1 MQHLLQKD
9 THYTS
14 SKYIKIN
21 NFIHNSNYLFNEIYE
36 TYFHSCC
43 MTGLNH
49 YLIIQVHCIA
59 NPLKNPEYIL
69 TLSILGNCM
78 HDSAN

>member
-1 MQHLLQKD
+1 MK
-9 THYTS
+9 
-14 SKYIKIN
+14 
-21 NFIHNSNYLFNEIYE
+21 YE